1 MGMNL
6 NCLGDVARA
15 IINMSG
21 GHMFS
26 KSMRVFALALMAVAL
41 LVPVAKAQTSEA
53 WSALRPELYG
63 TREISDGL
71 QILTLEAPTR
81 AEDAALVP
89 ITLRVAAAGSVGIKS
104 VALVVDENPAPLVA
118 TFTYGPAAGAGERV
132 LSTRIRVDSYSNVRA
147 IAEDHDGRLYM
158 VTRFVKAAGGC
169 SAPAGKDPDAALR
182 NLGRMQVRHLPGT
195 GGTAMR
201 EAQLMIRH
209 PNSSG
214 FQMDQLTGLYIP
226 AKYVQKIE
234 VRRGADLVLTME
246 GGISISEDPN
256 VRFSYDGPA
265 SATLDIRAEDTD
277 GKVFVGRST
286 GAPNI

>member
-6 NCLGDVARA
+6 NCFSGVARA
-15 IINMSG
+15 KTNMSG
-21 GHMFS
+21 GYMLS
-26 KSMRVFALALMAVAL
+26 KSHRVFALALIAL
-41 LVPVAKAQTSEA
+41 ALFVPATNAQTSEA

-63 TREISDGL
+63 TRDIGDGS
-71 QILTLEAPTR
+71 QMLTLEAPTR

-89 ITLRVAAAGSVGIKS
+89 ITLRIAADSSARIKS
-104 VALVVDENPAPLVA
+104 VVFLVDENPAPLVA
-118 TFTYGPAAGAGERV
+118 TFTYGPAAGTGERV
-132 LSTRIRVDSYSNVRA
+132 LSTRIRVNSYSNVRA
-147 IAEDHDGRLYM
+147 IAEDHDGKLYM

-169 SAPAGKDPDAALR
+169 SAPAGKDPEAALR
-182 NLGRMQVRHLPGT
+182 NIGKMQVRHIPGV

-226 AKYVQKIE
+226 AKYIQKIE
-234 VRRGADLVLTME
+234 VRRGTDVVLTME

-256 VRFSYDGPA
+256 VRFSFDGAA
-265 SATLDIRAEDTD
+265 STALDVRAEDTD
-277 GKVFVGRST
+277 GTVFVGRSA

>member
-6 NCLGDVARA
+6 TCCGDVARA
-15 IINMSG
+15 KTNMSG
-21 GHMFS
+21 GHMFT
-26 KSMRVFALALMAVAL
+26 KSHRVFALALIAL
-41 LVPVAKAQTSEA
+41 ALFVPVVNAQTSEA
-53 WSALRPELYG
+53 WSALKPELFG
-63 TREISDGL
+63 TRAIVDGS

-89 ITLRVAAAGSVGIKS
+89 ITVRVAAAGLVGIKS

-132 LSTRIRVDSYSNVRA
+132 IATRIRVDSYSNVRA
-147 IAEDHDGRLYM
+147 IAEGHDGQLYM

-182 NLGRMQVRHLPGT
+182 NLGKMQVRHLPGA
-195 GGTAMR
+195 GGAGLR
-201 EAQLMIRH
+201 EAQVMIRH

-234 VRRGADLVLTME
+234 VRRGTDLVLTIE

-256 VRFSYDGPA
+256 VRFSYDGQQSA
-265 SATLDIRAEDTD
+265 SLEIRAEDTD
-277 GKVFVGRST
+277 GKVFVGRSA